1 MADQKILLPYNF
13 TLFDQKALDFVAR
26 TFAPLKNSSVAVL
39 NFYTPLPDIETS
51 SMSVT
56 VKLKEQIGYLAMKI
70 KDQENALKEACAYL
84 LKNGF
89 GTERVQNIF
98 RPRKKD
104 VASEILDL
112 VRSEAFDLVVLN
124 RKPGKI
130 TRFFTGSVSSRAIA
144 TLKGTAICIVT

>member
-13 TLFDQKALDFVAR
+13 TLFDQKALDFVVR
-26 TFAPLKNSSVAVL
+26 TFAPFENSSVAVL

-51 SMSVT
+51 NMSVT
-56 VKLKEQIGYLAMKI
+56 GKLKEQIGYLAMKI
-70 KDQENALKEACAYL
+70 KDQENALKEACNHL

-89 GTERVQNIF
+89 GTGRVQDIF
-98 RPRKKD
+98 KPRKKD

-112 VRSEAFDLVVLN
+112 VRSEPFDLVVLN

-130 TRFFTGSVSSRAIA
+130 TRFFTGSVSSRVIA
-144 TLKGTAICIVT
+144 TLKGITICIVT